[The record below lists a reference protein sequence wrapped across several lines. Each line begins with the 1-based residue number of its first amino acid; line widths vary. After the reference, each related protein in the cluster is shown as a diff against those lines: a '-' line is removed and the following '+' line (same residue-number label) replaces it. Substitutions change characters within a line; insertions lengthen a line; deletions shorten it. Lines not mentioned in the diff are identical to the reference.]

1 MENKNVWTLNTP
13 IDSFFFDCDG
23 TLSLI
28 EGINELASMNGVAE
42 QVHQITER
50 CMGKTGM
57 TLHDYS
63 QRLAYVKPT
72 CKQIEELANSY
83 IDHLAPG
90 ARELIQLL
98 HFLHKKIYIIS
109 AGIKMAVIPLAHA
122 LEIPSENVLA
132 VDVYLNEQGNYE
144 GFDTTSNMTKGNG
157 KTEQIASMMKPGE
170 RSVLVGDG
178 VSDWE
183 ARQTVTRFI
192 GFAGLNPKEW
202 VKKHSNFYITN
213 TSFYSII
220 PLTLTPDELKQL
232 PTKYYAYYEQGI
244 TDIDNSVVLIKG
256 DEHVHHSNS

>member
-1 MENKNVWTLNTP
+1 
-13 IDSFFFDCDG
+13 
-23 TLSLI
+23 
-28 EGINELASMNGVAE
+28 
-42 QVHQITER
+42 
-50 CMGKTGM
+50 
-57 TLHDYS
+57 
-63 QRLAYVKPT
+63 
-72 CKQIEELANSY
+72 
-83 IDHLAPG
+83 
-90 ARELIQLL
+90 
-98 HFLHKKIYIIS
+98 
-109 AGIKMAVIPLAHA
+109 MAVIPLAHA